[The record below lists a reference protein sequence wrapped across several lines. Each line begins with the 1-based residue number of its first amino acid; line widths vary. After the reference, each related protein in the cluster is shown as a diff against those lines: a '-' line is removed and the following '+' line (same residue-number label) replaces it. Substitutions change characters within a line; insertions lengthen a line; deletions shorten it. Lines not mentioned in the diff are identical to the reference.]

1 MSLLLS
7 GLNPKYLEAI
17 KKFRLID
24 DTFFNICFEGSVECM
39 QLLLRI
45 LLQRDDITVTEVV
58 TQRSAHNLYGRS
70 VRFDVIA
77 VDSNGKIYN
86 VEIQRADEGTNPKRA
101 RFNASLIDSREVAKG
116 TEYQDFPEIWV
127 IFITENDILGG
138 GLPMY
143 HVERTITELNHKEFD
158 DATHIAYVNGAYR
171 GSDALGL
178 LMQDFFC
185 SDPAKMHYPELA
197 RRADYFKHESKGV
210 KAMCEVMKQLQDE
223 SRAEIFTQVTAAI
236 GMLKDNRP
244 VEEITKYTSLSEEEL
259 QKLAQQLR

>member
-24 DTFFNICFEGSVECM
+24 DTFFNICFDGSVECM

-45 LLQRDDITVTEVV
+45 FLQRDDITVTEVV

-86 VEIQRADEGTNPKRA
+86 VEIQRADEGANPKRA

-143 HVERTITELNHKEFD
+143 HVERTITELNHKKFD
-158 DATHIAYVNGAYR
+158 DATHIAYVNGAYK

-197 RRADYFKHESKGV
+197 RRTDYFKHESKGV
-210 KAMCEVMKQLQDE
+210 KAMCEIMKQLQDE
-223 SRAEIFTQVTAAI
+223 SRAEILTQVTAAI
-236 GMLKDNRP
+236 GMLKDNKP

>member
-24 DTFFNICFEGSVECM
+24 DTFFNICFDGSVECM

-45 LLQRDDITVTEVV
+45 LLQRDDITVMDVV

-86 VEIQRADEGTNPKRA
+86 VEIQRADEGANPKRA

-127 IFITENDILGG
+127 IFITEKDILGG

-143 HVERTITELNHKEFD
+143 HVERTVTELNHKEFD
-158 DATHIAYVNGAYR
+158 DATHIAYVNGSYR

-197 RRADYFKHESKGV
+197 RRTDYFKHESKGV
-210 KAMCEVMKQLQDE
+210 KAMCEIMKQLQDE
-223 SRAEIFTQVTAAI
+223 SRAEILTQVTAAI
-236 GMLKDNRP
+236 GMLKDNKP